1 MEKNRKKIVL
11 VGPAYPYRGG
21 QALDEAH
28 IYNALT
34 NAGMDIETISF
45 KVLYPN
51 FLFPGTTQFDNSKTA
66 FYPHQEKIHRIINSI
81 NPFTWYKAYKKI
93 KSLNAD
99 LVLFVWW
106 MPFFGPCYGTINW
119 FLKKYTKTKVA
130 YLVENFVSHEKRFF
144 DLMLTKFTLNQ
155 ADAFVT
161 LSGHIKE
168 RIEEIL
174 KPKPT
179 FQTTLPIY
187 DFYDLK
193 NYTKESAK
201 DFLNIKEKNVIL
213 FFGLIRHYKGLDRL
227 IAAMPSILKSNPDTL
242 LLIAGECYEDI
253 EVYKKI
259 ITKLNIESHCKLID
273 KFISNE
279 DVEPYFKAA
288 DTVCLP
294 YYHGT
299 QSGIL
304 MMAYGFKKPVV
315 VTNVG
320 GVAELVIEN
329 KTGKIIEDNEPQK
342 ISSAI
347 SSFIENNENI
357 NFESNIENLASTLG
371 HKNFDTIIFELA
383 N

>member
-1 MEKNRKKIVL
+1 MIKKVKKIVL
-11 VGPAYPYRGG
+11 IGPAYPYRGG

-28 IYNALT
+28 IYNTLT
-34 NAGMDIETISF
+34 KAGMDCETISF

-66 FYPHQEKIHRIINSI
+66 FYPHQEKIHRILNSI
-81 NPFTWYKAYKKI
+81 NPFTWYRAYKKI
-93 KSLNAD
+93 KTLQPD

-119 FLKKYTKTKVA
+119 LLKKFTKIKIV

-193 NYTKESAK
+193 NYTKETAK
-201 DFLNIKEKNVIL
+201 EYLQIIEKNVIL
-213 FFGLIRHYKGLDRL
+213 FFGLIRHYKGLDQL
-227 IAAMPSILKSNPDTL
+227 IKALPLILKNNPNTL

-253 EVYKKI
+253 EFYKI
-259 ITKLNIESHCKLID
+259 IISTLNIESHCKLID
-273 KFISNE
+273 KFIANE

-329 KTGKIIEDNEPQK
+329 KTGKIIADNAPEK
-342 ISSAI
+342 ISTALI
-347 SSFIENNENI
+347 SILENKENVD
-357 NFESNIENLASTLG
+357 FESNIENLATTLG
-371 HKNFDTIIFELA
+371 HKNFDTIIDELS